1 VTDLSK
7 LGALNGRQVAGRI
20 RGREVVAVGATTV
33 ILKFTPPTNCT
44 TLIVVDAVV
53 RGTASGAGYGR
64 AASFRRGTGNLTQV
78 GTTTSLFTHESDAAW
93 DLTIAANGA
102 DIEVT
107 ATGSAS
113 LETVWSFTADLT
125 FSPTTLPGDA
135 GAGVPE

>member
-1 VTDLSK
+1 VSDLTK
-7 LGALNGRQVAGRI
+7 LGALSARQVAGRI
-20 RGREVVAVGATTV
+20 LGREVVAVGATTV
-33 ILKFTPPTNCT
+33 ILKFTAPTNCA

-64 AASFRRGTGNLTQV
+64 AATFRRGTSTLTQV

-93 DLTIAANGA
+93 DLTIAASGA

-113 LETVWSFTADLT
+113 LETIWSFTADLV

-135 GAGVPE
+135 GAGIAE